1 MTALIK
7 ETIFFVVSSTTE
19 IIKFIHLVVLS
30 LSKQLYRKFTVIIS
44 VTDLLT

>member
-1 MTALIK
+1 MAALFE

-19 IIKFIHLVVLS
+19 IIKFVHLVVLS
-30 LSKQLYRKFTVIIS
+30 LGKQLYRKFTVIIS

>member
-1 MTALIK
+1 MAALFE
-7 ETIFFVVSSTTE
+7 ETIFFVVTSTAE

-30 LSKQLYRKFTVIIS
+30 LSKQLYRKFTIIIS